1 MYPFLKKISTKK
13 KTVAFVLSLM
23 LLMTIVEPQPV
34 QAEDGPLIE
43 KITPGQVSSAGGT
56 AIEIEGTG
64 LGSTTL
70 VTIGD
75 RSAEIVSVESD
86 QVKVV
91 APYGDIGSTTL
102 KLVRSDGKSAEAT
115 ITYRES
121 NPEISNVEPGLSLI
135 HI

>member
-1 MYPFLKKISTKK
+1 
-13 KTVAFVLSLM
+13 M

-43 KITPGQVSSAGGT
+43 KITLDKSRAGGT

-64 LGSTTL
+64 LRFNY
-70 VTIGD
+70 VMTIGD

-102 KLVRSDGKSAEAT
+102 KASSVRW
-115 ITYRES
+115 
-121 NPEISNVEPGLSLI
+121 
-135 HI
+135 